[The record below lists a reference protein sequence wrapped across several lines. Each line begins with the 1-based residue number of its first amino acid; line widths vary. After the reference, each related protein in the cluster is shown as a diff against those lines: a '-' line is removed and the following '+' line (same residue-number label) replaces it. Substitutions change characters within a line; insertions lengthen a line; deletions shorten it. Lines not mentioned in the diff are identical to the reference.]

1 MEFFTLKNS
10 TMQTSRS
17 IKNVMYSFDS
27 RYSDKQDAIKK
38 AKAYQAAT
46 GKHAYVV
53 PVNWGEYFDVRTE
66 N

>member
-1 MEFFTLKNS
+1 
-10 TMQTSRS
+10 MQTSRS

-27 RYSDKQDAIKK
+27 RYANKEDAREK

-46 GKHAYVV
+46 GKHAYVA
-53 PVNWGEYFDVRTE
+53 PVNRGEYFDVRTE

>member
-1 MEFFTLKNS
+1 
-10 TMQTSRS
+10 MQTSRP
-17 IKNVMYSFDS
+17 IKNIMYSFDS